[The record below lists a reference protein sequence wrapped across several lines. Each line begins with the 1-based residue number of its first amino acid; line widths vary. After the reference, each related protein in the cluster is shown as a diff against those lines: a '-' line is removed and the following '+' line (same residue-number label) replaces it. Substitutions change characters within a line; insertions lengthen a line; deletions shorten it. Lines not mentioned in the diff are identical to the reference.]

1 MKTSTKPLVTLSDRY
16 VQAVAYAAEQH
27 AKHTRKGTNTPYVC
41 HLIGVSSLVL
51 EADGDEEQ
59 AIAGL
64 LHDVIEDCNVTPAEI
79 TARFGERVAQI
90 VIGCSDVMHS
100 DEKADREYGERKQT
114 YLNGLEL
121 APAETVL
128 VSIAD
133 KVHNARAI
141 VTDLHETGAEVLDKF
156 NGEPEAILTYYRE
169 CLRIGKAKG
178 ITTKLLIPL
187 EIAVEEIAGYVPA
200 TSVA

>member
-1 MKTSTKPLVTLSDRY
+1 MTTSTKSLVTLSDRY
-16 VQAVAYAAEQH
+16 VHAVAYVAEKH

-41 HLIGVSSLVL
+41 HLLGVSSLVL

-59 AIAGL
+59 AMAGL

-79 TARFGERVAQI
+79 TARFGERIAQI
-90 VIGCSDVMHS
+90 VIGCSDVMRS
-100 DEKADREYGERKQT
+100 DEKKVRKYQERKQT
-114 YLNGLEL
+114 YLEHLEL
-121 APAETVL
+121 ASTDTVL

-141 VTDLHETGAEVLDKF
+141 VTDLHETGADVLKKF

-178 ITTKLLIPL
+178 ITSKLLIPL
-187 EIAVEEIAGYVPA
+187 EIAVEEIAGYVPS
-200 TSVA
+200 TSVD